1 MNAAPTPRWLAR
13 IRLGLCLGLL
23 AALALPAAAAA
34 APAYSGGHLY
44 RHGGVPFRGHQN
56 AALAVPNSAND
67 LSYGGAISGVGVT
80 TGAPRVYLVFW
91 GSQWGSNSTN
101 SSGYTTFSGD
111 PKGMAPDLQAF
122 FTGLGAGGE
131 TWSGVM
137 TQYCQGVATGAQ
149 TCPASNTQHV
159 GYPNGGALAGVWE
172 DTSTAAPSAASAHA
186 IGVEAVNAATHFGN
200 TTQGSNLSAQ
210 YVIISPTG
218 TDPDHYETGGFC
230 AWHDYTGDATLG
242 GGGAVN
248 SPDGLLAFTN
258 LPYLTDVGASC
269 GENFVNGGSAG
280 TLDGATIVEG
290 HEYAETITDTYPVGG
305 WTDSSGAENGDKC
318 AWIARGQQG
327 AAQDISLSTGSFA
340 VQSTWANDF
349 NNTAGGCEVSHPIVG
364 QGNTVTVTNPGSQT
378 SVVGTSV
385 SLHIAAA
392 DSASG
397 QTLTYSATGLP
408 AGLSINSSTGVIS
421 GTPTTTGTS
430 AVTVK
435 AVDTTG
441 ASGSASFTWTVT
453 ASGGCTAKQL
463 LRNPGFET
471 GGAAPWTTT
480 PGVIRTTGGA
490 ESPHS
495 GQWFAGLDGYGVR
508 HTDRLMQTVTIGSAC
523 HTDSLS
529 FWLWIGSTETTA
541 SAVDTLKVQ
550 VLNSSGTVLATLAT
564 YSNLNANNQYV
575 QHSFSLSAYAAQ
587 KIKVRF
593 TGTETDKGGGT
604 TDFLIDDTALNQAS

>member
-1 MNAAPTPRWLAR
+1 MLSAEPMRRRRAG
-13 IRLGLCLGLL
+13 IRVSLCLCLL

-44 RHGGVPFRGHQN
+44 RHGVVPFRGHQN
-56 AALAVPNSAND
+56 AALAAPSSANA
-67 LSYGGAISGVGVT
+67 LHYGGAISGVGVT
-80 TGAPRVYLVFW
+80 TAAPRVYLVFW
-91 GSQWGSNSTN
+91 GSQWGSQSTN
-101 SSGYTTFSGD
+101 SSGYATFSGD
-111 PKGMAPDLQAF
+111 PRGVAPDLQAF
-122 FTGLGAGGE
+122 FTGIGTGHE

-149 TCPASNTQHV
+149 SCPQSNTQHV
-159 GYPNGGALAGVWE
+159 GYPTGGALAGVWE
-172 DTSTAAPSAASAHA
+172 DTSAAAPSAASAHQ

-200 TTQGSNLSAQ
+200 TTQSSNLPAQ

-218 TDPDHYETGGFC
+218 ADPDHYKTGGFC
-230 AWHDYTGDATLG
+230 AWHDYTGDTTLD
-242 GGGAVN
+242 GGGAVS

-258 LPYLTDVGASC
+258 LPYIPDAGASC
-269 GENFVNGGSAG
+269 GQSFVNPGSAG
-280 TLDGATIVEG
+280 ALDGVTIVDG
-290 HEYAETITDTYPVGG
+290 HEYAETITDTYPAGG
-305 WTDSSGAENGDKC
+305 WTDSSGAENADKC
-318 AWIARGQQG
+318 AWISSGQG

-385 SLHIAAA
+385 SLHIVAS

-408 AGLSINSSTGVIS
+408 GGLSINSSTGVIS

-430 AVTVK
+430 SVTVR

-441 ASGSASFTWTVT
+441 ASGTASFTWKVT
-453 ASGGCTAKQL
+453 PSGGCTAKQL
-463 LRNPGFET
+463 LGNTGFET
-471 GGAAPWTTT
+471 GSAAPWTTT
-480 PGVIRTTGGA
+480 PGVIRTTGGG

-508 HTDRLMQTVTIGSAC
+508 HTDRLTQAVTIGSAC

-529 FWLWIGSTETTA
+529 FWLWIGSTEATS
-541 SAVDTLKVQ
+541 SAIDTLKVQ

-564 YSNLNANNQYV
+564 YSNLNANSQYV
-575 QHSFSLSAYAAQ
+575 QHSFNLSAYAAQ

-604 TDFLIDDTALNQAS
+604 THFLIDDAALNQAS